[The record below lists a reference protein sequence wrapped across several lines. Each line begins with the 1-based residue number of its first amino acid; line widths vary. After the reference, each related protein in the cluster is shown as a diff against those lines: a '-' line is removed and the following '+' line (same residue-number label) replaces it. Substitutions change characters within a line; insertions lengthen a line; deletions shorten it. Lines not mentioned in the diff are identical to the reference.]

1 MSLVGRLLFRAFPND
16 RWLGFSHE
24 RCGRLLGFAGCGMS
38 GHLTSVRLVALDF
51 ETAVSM
57 DHAIEIGCA
66 EIIGGRLTGK
76 VFHQLVR
83 PLVPINPFTEAVHG
97 ISEKKVALMPTFAQV
112 ADTFLNFI
120 GDAGIVAHGEH
131 VERTI
136 LAKELARIGRQPL
149 DPRRFICTLALAR
162 RSGLFHATGCAT
174 SAATC
179 TSAANFAP
187 WPPRRRRGCQNGGHG
202 LSSFDRAGVAPD
214 RVTSLQDAAHRDTQR
229 TDCRCG

>member
-1 MSLVGRLLFRAFPND
+1 LFKVIPND
-16 RWLGFSHE
+16 RRLGFAHE
-24 RCGRLLGFAGCGMS
+24 RHGRLLGSSGGCGMS
-38 GHLTSVRLVALDF
+38 KPLASVRLVALDF

-136 LAKELARIGRQPL
+136 LAKELARLGRQPL
-149 DPRRFICTLALAR
+149 NPQRFICTLALAR
-162 RSGLFHATGCAT
+162 RSELFARNGLRDVCRDLNIRCE
-174 SAATC
+174 S
-179 TSAANFAP
+179 
-187 WPPRRRRGCQNGGHG
+187 
-202 LSSFDRAGVAPD
+202 LRAGHH
-214 RVTSLQDAAHRDTQR
+214 DAVGDARMAAMVYLRLTGQAIPQA
-229 TDCRCG
+229 